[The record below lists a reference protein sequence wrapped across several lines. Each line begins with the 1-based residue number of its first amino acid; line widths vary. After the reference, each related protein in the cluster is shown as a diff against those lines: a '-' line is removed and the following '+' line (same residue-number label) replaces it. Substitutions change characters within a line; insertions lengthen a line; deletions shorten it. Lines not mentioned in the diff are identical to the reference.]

1 MRATV
6 YSIGFLLMAVLFSCE
21 DTGWL
26 VNCEDCYP
34 DEPLSATLE
43 IKLDDDPSVFSQGVV
58 VNIYEGNIEDN
69 ALVTSFRTFGASTNQ
84 DVILNKKYSVSA
96 TYIAKDGTTY
106 IAVDSAI
113 PRVRYEKSQCDEKCY
128 FIYDKVIDLRIK
140 YTK

>member
-1 MRATV
+1 MV
-6 YSIGFLLMAVLFSCE
+6 FLLMAVLFSCE

-34 DEPLSATLE
+34 DEPEGATLE
-43 IKLDDDPSVFSQGVV
+43 LKLDDDPSVLSAGVV
-58 VNIYEGNIEDN
+58 VKIYEGNIEDN
-69 ALVTSFRTFGASTNQ
+69 TLVTSFKTFGASTNQ
-84 DVILNKKYSVSA
+84 DVILNKKYTISA
-96 TYIAKDGTTY
+96 TYLTNEGTTY
-106 IAVDSAI
+106 IAVDSAT